1 MSLKFLKPVTITTA
15 MLISSTRAE
24 TDHSAW
30 ASGTTYAAADRCIS
44 TTTHR
49 IYASVQGSNT
59 NHNPT
64 TDDGTWWID
73 VGPTNRWAMF
83 DQTVGSITSQAT
95 PLTVVLDPG
104 IISALALLDVDAT
117 SVTVSMLDAP
127 AGASVY
133 SATYDMTDT
142 AVLLDWYMYF
152 FEPITPRTTLIV
164 DDLPPYSTGRL
175 TVSIAAATTAECGT
189 LAVGDLVTVGDVQ
202 YGVKLGIIDYSRKET
217 DDYGITSVVERAYA
231 KRLDCEVV
239 IPNTVLDYVA
249 KSLAAVRASPVVW
262 IVADGY
268 DSLIVYGWSRDWGIS
283 IAYPY
288 HSVGNLTIEGL
299 V

>member
-104 IISALALLDVDAT
+104 IISALALPA
-117 SVTVSMLDAP
+117 SVF
-127 AGASVY
+127 AGAVPGTSG
-133 SATYDMTDT
+133 S
-142 AVLLDWYMYF
+142 
-152 FEPITPRTTLIV
+152 P
-164 DDLPPYSTGRL
+164 
-175 TVSIAAATTAECGT
+175 AAAASSPIAICH
-189 LAVGDLVTVGDVQ
+189 A
-202 YGVKLGIIDYSRKET
+202 
-217 DDYGITSVVERAYA
+217 
-231 KRLDCEVV
+231 
-239 IPNTVLDYVA
+239 PYVRP
-249 KSLAAVRASPVVW
+249 SMVPGRASSP
-262 IVADGY
+262 
-268 DSLIVYGWSRDWGIS
+268 
-283 IAYPY
+283 
-288 HSVGNLTIEGL
+288 
-299 V
+299 